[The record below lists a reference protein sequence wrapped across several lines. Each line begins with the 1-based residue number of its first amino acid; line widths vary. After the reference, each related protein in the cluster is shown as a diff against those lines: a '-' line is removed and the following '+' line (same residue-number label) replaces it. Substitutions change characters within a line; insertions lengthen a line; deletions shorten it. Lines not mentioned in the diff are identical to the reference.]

1 MNAKTRLMQF
11 FHNRSVI
18 SKFVAIYVS
27 ILLLSLAVTGYTLYR
42 QAAGSAIEQAQ
53 TVMEQNLLQTKES
66 IEEKVKMT
74 ENISQII
81 AFDSR
86 IQTFLD
92 SDFINE
98 SFQLQDYRDNISP
111 ILDNIMRQNPYIHS
125 LHVYMGNPTIPEL
138 YGGYDGFY
146 SMQRIR
152 NDPPYQ
158 AILENNALRSAWRGL
173 HKEKVLL
180 VRPDLAANADVLSF
194 NRKVYSVHNYEVAGM
209 VEIEITARELFQT
222 LEDSVSADI
231 GNVFIADDGDRIVS
245 ENVPGAYG
253 ERLEQLGLTGLPLDG
268 SVNRIAS
275 VRGQRSIIISIPL
288 SGPQLRVV
296 GIFPLGHVLEKVN
309 GSIRTIIVVLA
320 AALLLLSLL
329 VYYVTVKLLSRMKVL
344 LKAMKQVREGSLDVS
359 VPVAW
364 NDEFSQMALS
374 FNHMTERIHGLVET
388 VYKAELLEK
397 EAEVKALESQI
408 NPHFLYNT
416 LATISWVARKAKA
429 PEVARISDSL
439 AKFYRLVLN
448 KGSSETLVG
457 NELDMVKA
465 YLAIQ
470 KFRFEDRF
478 DAIFEVDER
487 VREFVTVKN
496 ILQPLVENAL
506 VHGIEPKRAHG
517 TIFVKARLEDEQ
529 VVLQIA
535 DDGVGMGRERL
546 RELKEGRPVDS
557 HGSGYALA
565 NIMGRLRM
573 MHGENHQL
581 ELFSRPGIGTVV
593 TISFAAR
600 RRTDIA

>member
-1 MNAKTRLMQF
+1 MNVMTRFTRF
-11 FHNRSVI
+11 FHNWSVI

-27 ILLLSLAVTGYTLYR
+27 ILLVSLAVTGYTLYR
-42 QAAGSAIEQAQ
+42 QAASSAIEQAQ
-53 TVMEQNLLQTKES
+53 TVLEQNLLQTKES
-66 IEEKVKMT
+66 IKEKVAMT

-86 IQTFLD
+86 MQTFLD
-92 SDFINE
+92 SDFIIE
-98 SFQLQDYRDNISP
+98 SIQLQDYRDNIAP

-125 LHVYMGNPTIPEL
+125 IHVYMGNPTIPEL

-152 NDPPYQ
+152 SDPAYRP
-158 AILENNALRSAWRGL
+158 ILENNALRSSWRGL

-180 VRPDLAANADVLSF
+180 FRPDLVSNADVLSF
-194 NRKVYSVHNYEVAGM
+194 NRKVYSIRNYEVAGM
-209 VEIEITARELFQT
+209 VEIEITAKELFKT
-222 LEDSVSADI
+222 LEDSVSTEIGDVFVAD
-231 GNVFIADDGDRIVS
+231 GSDRIVS

-253 ERLEQLGLTGLPLDG
+253 KRLGQLDLTGLPLEG

-275 VRGQRSIIISIPL
+275 VGGKRSIVISIPL
-288 SGPQLRVV
+288 SGPSLRIV

-309 GSIRTIIVVLA
+309 ASIRTTIVVLA
-320 AALLLLSLL
+320 LALLLLSLL
-329 VYYVTVKLLSRMKVL
+329 VYYVTARLLSRMKVL

-359 VPVAW
+359 VPVVW

-429 PEVARISDSL
+429 PEVVRISDSL

-448 KGSSETLVG
+448 KGSSETLIG

-487 VREFVTVKN
+487 VREFITVKN

-517 TIFVKARLEDEQ
+517 TIFIKAWLEEDR

-535 DDGVGMGRERL
+535 DDGVGISGDRL
-546 RELKEGRPVDS
+546 SELKKGQPVDS
-557 HGSGYALA
+557 QGSGYALA

-573 MHGENHQL
+573 MHGDRHQL
-581 ELFSRPGIGTVV
+581 ELYSRPGIGTVV

>member
-1 MNAKTRLMQF
+1 MARLMRV

-18 SKFVAIYVS
+18 FKFVAIYVS
-27 ILLLSLAVTGYTLYR
+27 ILLVSLAVMGYTLYR
-42 QAAGSAIEQAQ
+42 QAASSAIEQAR
-53 TVMEQNLLQTKES
+53 TVMEQNLRQTKES

-98 SFQLQDYRDNISP
+98 SFQLQDYRDNIAP
-111 ILDNIMRQNPYIHS
+111 ILDNIMRQNAYIHS

-138 YGGYDGFY
+138 YGVYDGFY
-146 SMQRIR
+146 GMQRIR
-152 NDPPYQ
+152 DDPPYR
-158 AILENNALRSAWRGL
+158 AILENDGLRSVWRGL
-173 HKEKVLL
+173 HKENALL
-180 VRPDLAANADVLSF
+180 IRPDITANADVLSF
-194 NRKVYSVHNYEVAGM
+194 NRKVYSVHNFEVAGL
-209 VEIEITARELFQT
+209 VEIEITAQEL
-222 LEDSVSADI
+222 LRSAEDSVSADI
-231 GNVFIADDGDRIVS
+231 GSVFIANDDGGIVFAD
-245 ENVPGAYG
+245 GQIAY
-253 ERLEQLGLTGLPLDG
+253 EKRLEQAGLAELPLDEV
-268 SVNRIAS
+268 VNRVSS
-275 VRGQRSIIISIPL
+275 VGGHRSIVISIPL
-288 SGPQLRVV
+288 TGPGLRVV
-296 GIFPLGHVLEKVN
+296 GVFPLGHVLDKVN
-309 GSIRTIIVVLA
+309 GSIRTTVIVLT

-329 VYYVTVKLLSRMKVL
+329 VYYVTVKLLSRMKLL

-374 FNHMTERIHGLVET
+374 FNHMTGRIHELVET

-429 PEVARISDSL
+429 PEVVRLSDSL

-448 KGSSETLVG
+448 KGSSETSVG

-465 YLAIQ
+465 YLEIQ

-478 DAIFEVDER
+478 DAVFEVDER
-487 VREFVTVKN
+487 VREFATVKN

-517 TIFVKARLEDEQ
+517 TIRIKAGVEENR
-529 VVLQIA
+529 VVLQVA
-535 DDGVGMGRERL
+535 DDGVGMGAERL

-565 NIMGRLRM
+565 NIGDRLRRM
-573 MHGENHQL
+573 YGDGHRL

-593 TISFAAR
+593 TVVFAAR